1 MCVTVCATCIFW
13 RCMRCR
19 SIYDARS
26 LGATCEWVWPR
37 RPPRGAVKR
46 SRCDWRQHGA
56 SGHRSGGMSVAGF
69 VPWCP
74 LQRIEVYRDSDE
86 SWLLGSLTGQQELSV
101 ICDRSGH
108 RHYRDRDIATSCL
121 GLPLSHIQ
129 RTSARKLRAMK
140 LIRPWKYPRAI
151 HANMVSVMTTP
162 VAVVLILRV
171 LVAVPLQ
178 YYHRHQ

>member
-1 MCVTVCATCIFW
+1 MALVLQLSSWYTSVVHQDGIAGITMSCEALFLRPAFFW
-13 RCMRCR
+13 RCMRCG
-19 SIYDARS
+19 SIYDVRC

-46 SRCDWRQHGA
+46 SRCVWRQYGA
-56 SGHRSGGMSVAGF
+56 SGDCSGGMSVAGF

-108 RHYRDRDIATSCL
+108 RHYRDRDIATSCYGL
-121 GLPLSHIQ
+121 QLSRRMLLPLP
-129 RTSARKLRAMK
+129 RTLLSL
-140 LIRPWKYPRAI
+140 
-151 HANMVSVMTTP
+151 VP
-162 VAVVLILRV
+162 VVVLQGYCYEYL
-171 LVAVPLQ
+171 
-178 YYHRHQ
+178 